1 MRDSDPEDPYRQ
13 KTVQL
18 LDDFRLPGVNGN
30 RILSDGCRT
39 LVGSKNRIMQ
49 IFFSS
54 KMIAESNKQANS
66 VLLKAYQYEIVKIV
80 V

>member
-1 MRDSDPEDPYRQ
+1 VRDSDPEDSYRQ

-39 LVGSKNRIMQ
+39 
-49 IFFSS
+49 
-54 KMIAESNKQANS
+54 
-66 VLLKAYQYEIVKIV
+66 
-80 V
+80 